1 MYTPVQLTGWVE
13 SIFCRRHGTKTASTS
28 SLSTQSYSFHAPT
41 SSIFFQTC
49 LNIPVFTSTSENT
62 LLPGQEKTPTPLL
75 YCCFNNA
82 NSSAGPG
89 CLLGAPLSCVCTVKQ

>member
-1 MYTPVQLTGWVE
+1 MYTPVQLTGWLE

-49 LNIPVFTSTSENT
+49 LNIPVFTQVLVFFLLTTWNSFKSSVT
-62 LLPGQEKTPTPLL
+62 LM
-75 YCCFNNA
+75 A
-82 NSSAGPG
+82 
-89 CLLGAPLSCVCTVKQ
+89 